1 MVMLDKK
8 IDLSGMWDFT
18 FLPAPAE
25 KFSVTE
31 LVFDAFA
38 PVPGCFDL
46 LPDYWLKRGTG
57 VYRRTV
63 DVGGKVALTLEGIG
77 LRAEIF
83 WDKKSVGSIDCAFS
97 QRTLRFDAG
106 GKGTHEL
113 IVAVNNEFDD
123 TSSSMFCRNYDFYA
137 HGGIYRKV
145 SIREIGEF
153 DLDYLKVLPKD
164 ADAGVVDVE
173 LQLWGNSA
181 DCSEALI
188 TFDDQAEP
196 VKCQLCNG
204 SMHQT
209 LQVPSPKLWSPEDPH
224 LHCIK
229 VKINDVEFE
238 SEFGLR
244 TVELRSGEIFLNH
257 KKLFLVGVNRHDAHP
272 DFGYAVPESVQIQ
285 DLLMLKKAG
294 FNCIRGSH
302 YPQSNSFLSLCDR
315 IGMLV
320 WEESLGWGNQERYM
334 TDETFQQKQL
344 RETEIMALKSI
355 NHPCVIIWGFLNE
368 CVSQLD
374 TSRPLIGSLSDMLHK
389 VDPTRPVTYATYRMQ
404 NDRCLDLVD
413 IISFNTYPGWYI
425 CGEDQFFTPEKTA
438 QHLDELVEF
447 VSREEYKD
455 KPFFISEVGAEAMPG
470 FLGGQ
475 RWSEEYQA
483 DLQEFVLRHIQNN
496 SRFSGVWFWQYCDAR
511 TYVSNASQGRP
522 MGFNFKGLVD
532 GHRRP
537 KMAWKRL
544 SEILKKNK

>member
-1 MVMLDKK
+1 
-8 IDLSGMWDFT
+8 
-18 FLPAPAE
+18 
-25 KFSVTE
+25 
-31 LVFDAFA
+31 
-38 PVPGCFDL
+38 
-46 LPDYWLKRGTG
+46 
-57 VYRRTV
+57 
-63 DVGGKVALTLEGIG
+63 
-77 LRAEIF
+77 
-83 WDKKSVGSIDCAFS
+83 
-97 QRTLRFDAG
+97 
-106 GKGTHEL
+106 
-113 IVAVNNEFDD
+113 
-123 TSSSMFCRNYDFYA
+123 
-137 HGGIYRKV
+137 
-145 SIREIGEF
+145 
-153 DLDYLKVLPKD
+153 
-164 ADAGVVDVE
+164 
-173 LQLWGNSA
+173 
-181 DCSEALI
+181 
-188 TFDDQAEP
+188 
-196 VKCQLCNG
+196 
-204 SMHQT
+204 
-209 LQVPSPKLWSPEDPH
+209 
-224 LHCIK
+224 
-229 VKINDVEFE
+229 
-238 SEFGLR
+238 
-244 TVELRSGEIFLNH
+244 
-257 KKLFLVGVNRHDAHP
+257 
-272 DFGYAVPESVQIQ
+272 
-285 DLLMLKKAG
+285 
-294 FNCIRGSH
+294 
-302 YPQSNSFLSLCDR
+302 
-315 IGMLV
+315 V

-334 TDETFQQKQL
+334 TDESFQQKQL